1 MPARVTA
8 FFIVLLFMFL
18 DTAEADEFLNK
29 KKLEAFAVWEGTDS
43 IMTVKDLV
51 AYCAPVFWFSPDE
64 PELDKRKG
72 KDINIPT
79 YFPFDTKTDST
90 GSVLSNK

>member
-72 KDINIPT
+72 KAVSYTHLIKSELYSIGLIICKNI
-79 YFPFDTKTDST
+79 
-90 GSVLSNK
+90 